1 MKILDEYVIILNI
14 LLFVLIFYNLCK
26 KCKIIEGHDPNSQEI
41 NNIEN
46 AKSSNKSGSA
56 LIKEASEKNEDA
68 KKSSNNAEKINNET
82 NWDYHN
88 EQAKKNDKKIK
99 NMTN

>member
-26 KCKIIEGHDPNSQEI
+26 KCKIIEGHNPNSQEI
-41 NNIEN
+41 DNAEK
-46 AKSSNKSGSA
+46 AKSSDKSGSA
-56 LIKEASEKNEDA
+56 LIKEASEKNKDA
-68 KKSSNNAEKINNET
+68 KKSSENAEKSNNDT

-88 EQAKKNDKKIK
+88 EQAKENNEKIK
-99 NMTN
+99 NLSN